1 MCYDSPPPHRESP
14 LPQSTPSR
22 GSTVHIVIIVGSHRS
37 DSQSSRVAAYIARDI
52 SRIDPATTS
61 DTIDLAGNP
70 LPLWNESVWQGDS
83 ELASLW
89 KPFRDRLRRADGFVI
104 VSPEWAGMVP
114 PGLKNLLLF
123 AGPREVGHKPALI
136 VAVSAARGGSYPVNE
151 LRTSGYKNNRLVYLP
166 EHVLVQDVA
175 DVLVGETPAGER
187 DAWLRRRIEFADRI
201 LLAYAAALAP
211 IRAGGLTEH
220 ADFPY
225 GM

>member
-1 MCYDSPPPHRESP
+1 V
-14 LPQSTPSR
+14 Q
-22 GSTVHIVIIVGSHRS
+22 IAIIVGSHRN
-37 DSQSSRVAAYIARDI
+37 DSQSSRVGRYIAGDLA
-52 SRIDPATTS
+52 RIDPAVTV

-70 LPLWNESVWQGDS
+70 LPLWDESVWQAGS
-83 ELASLW
+83 ELATQW
-89 KPFRDRLRRADGFVI
+89 KPYRDRLRQADGFVI
-104 VSPEWAGMVP
+104 ISPEWAGMVP

-123 AGPREVGHKPALI
+123 AGPKEVGHKPALI
-136 VAVSAARGGSYPVNE
+136 VAVSASRGGSYPVNE
-151 LRTSGYKNNRLVYLP
+151 LRTSGYKNSRLVYIP

-175 DVLVGETPAGER
+175 DVLQTETPAGDR

-201 LLAYAAALAP
+201 LLEYVKALAP